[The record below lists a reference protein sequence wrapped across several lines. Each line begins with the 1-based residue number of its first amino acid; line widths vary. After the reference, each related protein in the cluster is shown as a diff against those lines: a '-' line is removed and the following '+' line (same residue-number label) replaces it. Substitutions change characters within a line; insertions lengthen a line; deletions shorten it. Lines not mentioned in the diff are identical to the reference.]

1 MLIDF
6 FEGPQSTRHSI
17 IEKTIILKLPLHGL
31 LNFDT
36 VGFYEIIMD
45 FIFSWTIECVL
56 NLCHTSKSPIEKNKL
71 KGLNFVYEHRW
82 FEL

>member
-1 MLIDF
+1 MGNMLIDF

-36 VGFYEIIMD
+36 VGFYEIFMD
-45 FIFSWTIECVL
+45 FIFSWTIECEIECVL
-56 NLCHTSKSPIEKNKL
+56 NLCNTRKNPIEKK
-71 KGLNFVYEHRW
+71 
-82 FEL
+82 